1 MAKKAGGRT
10 GFISSISEL
19 YPGLIEKAKGTI
31 EASEKEYEQRTSGI
45 AGSFLWEHTLH
56 VASLAYELALDEGLD
71 PVLPS
76 LAALFHDAGKFA
88 GGVYHKGRRPEEED
102 SAALAGAVLVK
113 TGVPRAA
120 IAKVCKAIR
129 ALYDEKTRRD
139 PIAGL
144 VHDADFL
151 SKFGYLGIAGFFIKS
166 TLRGRNL
173 NGAIMNSLSKE
184 LTYASALP
192 SNMRTGAGRRA
203 AVRKARDT
211 QRFFRAL
218 LRELKETH
226 GAEYRLRQA
235 RVFRPG
241 DGEKMTEVRL
251 VVPAKCESCGGKWG
265 RELAVEKGIKCL
277 TLNALL
283 RCSGCGDNYTI
294 SFCLPE
300 VPPNAPSSGRLRNGT
315 PSRSR

>member
-10 GFISSISEL
+10 GFMRAISDL
-19 YPGLIEKAKGTI
+19 YPGLIKKARETI
-31 EASEKEYEQRTSGI
+31 EASEKEYERWASGN

-56 VASLAYELALDEGLD
+56 VASLAYELAIDEGFD

-88 GGVYHKGRRPEEED
+88 GGVYHRGRCPEEED
-102 SAALAGAVLVK
+102 SAALAGTVL
-113 TGVPRAA
+113 GQAGALRAD
-120 IAKVCKAIR
+120 IAKVRKAIR
-129 ALYDEKTRRD
+129 ALYDEKAGRD
-139 PIAGL
+139 PIADL

-151 SKFGYLGIAGFFIKS
+151 SKFGYLGIANFFIKS

-203 AVRKARDT
+203 AVKKARDT
-211 QRFFRAL
+211 QRFFREL
-218 LRELKETH
+218 LRELKDTH
-226 GAEYRLRQA
+226 GVEYRLRKA
-235 RVFRPG
+235 RVAHPG
-241 DGEKMTEVRL
+241 SAETGTEVRL
-251 VVPAKCESCGGKWG
+251 VVPAKCESCGGWWR
-265 RELAVEKGIKCL
+265 RELAVEKGVKCL
-277 TLNALL
+277 TLDALL
-283 RCSGCGDNYTI
+283 RCSGCGDSYTI

-300 VPPNAPSSGRLRNGT
+300 VPPKARSSGRR
-315 PSRSR
+315 P